1 MNEADFE
8 KDLQRLLR
16 PAPPSAALHS
26 RIRRELRA
34 PDATARNSVEPPA
47 SAGAPGLV
55 RRLLR
60 DFGWACAGAAA
71 ALTALAFVPTRQAPV
86 NPPRASA
93 PPAAQAAAFEHDA
106 TSNELLK
113 EEDSDQLV
121 ETDDGPAREVH
132 HNYRE
137 RHEWSNPRTGARVV
151 LEVPREDVYLLPVSL
166 Q

>member
-1 MNEADFE
+1 MNEANFE

-26 RIRRELRA
+26 RIRRELRT
-34 PDATARNSVEPPA
+34 PVELPA
-47 SAGAPGLV
+47 SAGTPGLV
-55 RRLLR
+55 HRFLR

-71 ALTALAFVPTRQAPV
+71 ALAALAFVPTKQGPA

-93 PPAAQAAAFEHDA
+93 PPAAQATAFEHDK
-106 TSNELLK
+106 TSNELLT

-121 ETDDGPAREVH
+121 ETDDGPAREVRY
-132 HNYRE
+132 NYRE
-137 RHEWSNPRTGARVV
+137 RHEWSNPQTGARVV